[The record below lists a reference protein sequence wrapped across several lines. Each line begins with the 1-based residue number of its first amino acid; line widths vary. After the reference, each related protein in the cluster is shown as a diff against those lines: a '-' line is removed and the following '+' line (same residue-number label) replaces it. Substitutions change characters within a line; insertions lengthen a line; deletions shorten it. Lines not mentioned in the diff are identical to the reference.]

1 MTPNKAV
8 KLAKWVGNKPPDDT
22 CVALDIHVL
31 VPALHSAPPRFG
43 YIKSLPRT
51 EREGGNPWGGNYVW
65 IRCHGPD

>member
-31 VPALHSAPPRFG
+31 VLALHSAPPPPPVR
-43 YIKSLPRT
+43 L
-51 EREGGNPWGGNYVW
+51 
-65 IRCHGPD
+65 H